1 MNTWRNRWFALAAL
15 AAISLGPMPGWAV
28 ELSPEVKTLAAAHQ
42 QAALEAR
49 QKVTFHEK
57 MEREFVTGRGG
68 SKIDMVGHCRYWA
81 DYYRKLA
88 AQEEKAAKE
97 LE

>member
-1 MNTWRNRWFALAAL
+1 LAAVAL
-15 AAISLGPMPGWAV
+15 IAVGLWTAVGWTDPSAQTQTLIAAHHQAAV
-28 ELSPEVKTLAAAHQ
+28 E
-42 QAALEAR
+42 AR
-49 QKVTFHEK
+49 EKVVFHEK
-57 MEREFVTGRGG
+57 MEKEFVSGRGG